1 VTGAGSGLARGVVL
15 EFIKGGCVKVLAADI
30 IPERLEETTKLAKE
44 INPNVQV
51 ITKTTDVTDAAAVKD
66 MVDTAVKEF
75 GRIDYSVH
83 CAGISGTAARTDE
96 MPIEEYDRV
105 TGVNLRGLFLC
116 EKAVLGQ
123 MKLQEPRKLACV
135 SQI

>member
-1 VTGAGSGLARGVVL
+1 M
-15 EFIKGGCVKVLAADI
+15 KVLAADI

-66 MVDTAVKEF
+66 MVDTAVREF

-83 CAGISGTAARTDE
+83 CAGIAGTAARTDE
-96 MPIEEYDRV
+96 MPTEEYDRV

-123 MKLQEPRKLACV
+123 MKLQEPRKLAWV
-135 SQI
+135 TQI